1 MLAYTIRRLL
11 YVIPLVFGVALVTF
25 GLFNVTGWNPAY
37 QTLGQN
43 ARPEAIAALEHEL
56 GLDRPLPIQ
65 FVDYLG
71 QIVTMDFGRSLATR
85 QKISTMILDGIGPSL
100 MLTLPV
106 FIIGL
111 VVAIALGLI
120 VAYYRARFIDRA
132 IVVFT
137 VLGMST
143 TSLAYIIFGQYFL
156 AYKWDL
162 FPISGFEWGP
172 AGVKYFLLPWVIW
185 FVAGLGA
192 QVRFYRTVMLDEI
205 GQDYVRTAY
214 AKGLSRNVVLFKHVL
229 KNAMIPIITNVVIVI
244 PFLFLGSLL
253 LESFFGIPGLGSMLI
268 NAINNVDYPVIKA
281 MVVILAV
288 LYIVFNLISD
298 LCYALVNPRVQL
310 R

>member
-1 MLAYTIRRLL
+1 MLAYAIRRLL
-11 YVIPLVFGVALVTF
+11 YVIPLVFGVALITF

-185 FVAGLGA
+185 LVAGLGA